1 MQNIYTDGTY
11 LKNNH
16 TWHQEDS
23 PFKANWIIKII
34 QKNSLNLSTISEI
47 GCGSGEILKKLSD
60 KLDKSI
66 KFSGYEI
73 SPQAFAMCKQKEN
86 ENLNFFLKDLLK
98 EDKFFDA
105 LLVIDVIEHIEDY
118 FNFLRQVKTKAKYK
132 IFHIP
137 LDLSILNILRVNP
150 IKLKRKEVGHIH
162 FFTKEIILDSLRESG
177 FKIIDYFY
185 TNVSSGLLNQS
196 FKSKLLKFPR
206 KFLYLINKDFTVRV
220 LGGYSL
226 MVLAE

>member
-11 LKNNH
+11 LKNNE

-23 PFKANWIIKII
+23 LYKADWVRKII
-34 QKNSLNLSTISEI
+34 EKNSLNLDTICEI
-47 GCGSGEILKKLSD
+47 GCGSGEVLKKLASQL
-60 KLDKSI
+60 KKNI

-73 SPQAFAMCKQKEN
+73 SPQAFEICKQKEDI
-86 ENLNFFLKDLLK
+86 NLNFFLKDLLN
-98 EDKFFDA
+98 EDKSFDA
-105 LLVIDVIEHIEDY
+105 LLIIDVIEHIEDY
-118 FNFLRQVKTKAKYK
+118 FNFLRQVKVKAKYK

-150 IKLKRKEVGHIH
+150 ISLKRKEVGHIH
-162 FFTKEIILDSLRESG
+162 YFTKEIALESIKASG
-177 FKIIDYFY
+177 YKIIDYFY
-185 TNVSSGLLNQS
+185 TNVSSGLPNQS
-196 FKSKLLKFPR
+196 LKSKFLKFPR
-206 KFLYLINKDFTVRV
+206 KFLYLINKDFAVRV